1 MRTTVLDGTFSL
13 DTALVVESDD
23 ELRRQLAAY
32 EAGDREAF
40 DLTVDYPD
48 SHLGRVM
55 RAMAAIP
62 YGETRTYGDL
72 AADVDSGA
80 VAVGQACG
88 ANPLPVV
95 VPCHRVVAADGLGG
109 FSNEEGVDA
118 KRRLLAFER
127 GEGLDRFRDR

>member
-1 MRTTVLDGTFSL
+1 MQTAVLGGSFSL
-13 DTALVVESDD
+13 DSSLVAEGET
-23 ELRRQLAAY
+23 ELRRQLDEY

-40 DLTVDYPD
+40 ALTVRFPD
-48 SHLGRVM
+48 SHVGRVM
-55 RAMAAIP
+55 RAMWAIP
-62 YGETRTYGDL
+62 YGETRTYGEL
-72 AADVDSGA
+72 AAEIDSGA

-95 VPCHRVVAADGLGG
+95 VPCHRVVAADGFGG

-127 GEGLDRFRDR
+127 GESLARF

>member
-1 MRTTVLDGTFSL
+1 MQTTVLDGAFDIDCSL
-13 DTALVVESDD
+13 VAEDET
-23 ELRRQLAAY
+23 ELRRQLDEY
-32 EAGDREAF
+32 EAGDRETF
-40 DLTVDYPD
+40 DLTVEFPD

-55 RAMAAIP
+55 RAMWAIP
-62 YGETRTYGDL
+62 YGATRTYGEL
-72 AADVDSGA
+72 AEEIGSGA

-127 GEGLDRFRDR
+127 GESLAQF

>member
-1 MRTTVLDGTFSL
+1 MQTAVLGGSFSL
-13 DTALVVESDD
+13 DSSLVAEDET
-23 ELRRQLAAY
+23 ELRRQLDEY
-32 EAGDREAF
+32 EAGDRERF
-40 DLTVDYPD
+40 DLSVAFPD

-55 RAMAAIP
+55 RAMWAIP
-62 YGETRTYGDL
+62 YGEVRTYGDL
-72 AADVDSGA
+72 AETVDSGA

-127 GEGLDRFRDR
+127 GESLARF